1 MSEPDVSGFL
11 ETTMRNAAGRT
22 WQSAYL
28 EAEEKVKTLQA
39 EMEALRKEL
48 DLTIN
53 ERDAA
58 FLELDRVMLAVVE
71 KKP

>member
-1 MSEPDVSGFL
+1 MTSPDVSGFL

-39 EMEALRKEL
+39 EMDALRKEL

-58 FLELDRVMLAVVE
+58 FLELDRVLLLVRE
-71 KKP
+71 EP

>member
-1 MSEPDVSGFL
+1 MTEPDVSGFL
-11 ETTMRNAAGRT
+11 STTLRNAAGRT

-39 EMEALRKEL
+39 EMDALRKEL
-48 DLTIN
+48 DLTVQ

-58 FLELDRVMLAVVE
+58 FLELDRVLMLVRE
-71 KKP
+71 EP

>member
-1 MSEPDVSGFL
+1 VSEPDVSGFL
-11 ETTMRNAAGRT
+11 ATTLRNAAGRT
-22 WQSAYL
+22 WESAYL

-58 FLELDRVMLAVVE
+58 FLELDRVLLLVRE
-71 KKP
+71 EP